1 MYDDTA
7 YREDAEDADAINW
20 SHMYIMD
27 INNDGKDEIF
37 TKTPP
42 GYRQPFEHSI
52 KWYHKDFK
60 QCPAA
65 VEAWKDNHYR
75 LVDMWFKHFNGKAA
89 AFTLYQ
95 EIQSGQRYLVDAR
108 IQEDGQTTILMDYM
122 AVLEPDDIRVTGV
135 WCGHGCLHI

>member
-1 MYDDTA
+1 MRYLQK
-7 YREDAEDADAINW
+7 
-20 SHMYIMD
+20 HL
-27 INNDGKDEIF
+27 
-37 TKTPP
+37 

-95 EIQSGQRYLVDAR
+95 ERFSPGRGIWWTPEYRR
-108 IQEDGQTTILMDYM
+108 M
-122 AVLEPDDIRVTGV
+122 AKPRF
-135 WCGHGCLHI
+135 